1 MKILLVNPSQH
12 ELYGG
17 LQAPEHPPMGLS
29 YIGAVLE
36 SNADQVRILDI
47 DADKIS
53 KDGFVDIIRTSGF
66 DMVGITTLT
75 PSFSKAVSL
84 TKIVKENSDAYT
96 VLGGIHPTI
105 MPIDSLEPD
114 SVDFIIIGEGEITFK
129 ELVNCLKNGHS
140 LSSVNGLGYKD
151 KGRAVINQ
159 ERALIPDLDS
169 LPLPARHLFKNQ
181 NYTYPDALFYPAI
194 PVMTSRGC
202 PGSCTYCNTQNIFTR
217 RFRARSARNVVDEF
231 EYLADKFGAKEIHIW
246 DDNFTTIKNRVFEV
260 RDEIKKRGL
269 KLKFAFPNGLRID
282 FVNDEVFKA
291 LKDMGTYSVALGVE
305 SGNQRILNR
314 ISKNISLEDIRAKFK
329 SARQSGLETWAF
341 FMIGLPGEDRDTI
354 ADTINFAI
362 ELDPDIAKFH
372 ILKPFPG
379 TKVFDEL
386 HKDGLITDMNY
397 DNYGIHTSPVHRLP
411 TLSEKD
417 LLEWQNRAY
426 KMFYLRPKKILF
438 QLGRMGT
445 WNRFKLNAR
454 TGFTLLRKMVRGK

>member
-1 MKILLVNPSQH
+1 MNILLLNPSQH

-17 LQAPEHPPMGLS
+17 LQAPEHPSMGLS

-36 SNADQVRILDI
+36 ANADQVRILDI
-47 DADKIS
+47 DADRIG
-53 KDGFVDIIRTSGF
+53 KDELIDIIKTSRF
-66 DMVGITTLT
+66 DIVGITTLT

-84 TKIVKENSDAYT
+84 TRIVKENSSAYT

-105 MPIDSLEPD
+105 MPSDSLKPD
-114 SVDFIIIGEGEITFK
+114 SVDFVVMGEGEVTIK
-129 ELVNCLKNGHS
+129 ELINCLKDRHD
-140 LSSVNGLGYKD
+140 LSFVNGLGYKKNGD
-151 KGRAVINQ
+151 IIINK
-159 ERALIPDLDS
+159 ERELIADLDS

-181 NYTYPDALFYPAI
+181 NYTYPDALFCPTV

-202 PGSCTYCNTQNIFTR
+202 PGSCTYCNTKNIFSR

-231 EYLADKFGAKEIHIW
+231 EHVSKIYGAKEIHIW
-246 DDNFTTIKNRVFEV
+246 DDNFTTIKNRVFEI
-260 RDEIKKRGL
+260 RDEIKRRGL
-269 KLKFAFPNGLRID
+269 KIKFAFPNGLRID

-291 LKDMGTYSVALGVE
+291 LKEMGTYSVALGVE
-305 SGNQRILNR
+305 SGSQQILNR
-314 ISKNISLEDIRAKFK
+314 ISKNISLEDIRNKFK
-329 SARQSGLETWAF
+329 AARKVGLETWAF
-341 FMIGLPGEDRDTI
+341 FMIGLPGEDKDTI
-354 ADTINFAI
+354 TDTINFAI

-411 TLSEKD
+411 TLSESD
-417 LLEWQNRAY
+417 LSEWQNRAY

-438 QLGRMGT
+438 QLKRMRT
-445 WNRFKLNAR
+445 WNRFRLNAR
-454 TGFTLLRKMVRGK
+454 TGATLLRKMVTKK

>member
-1 MKILLVNPSQH
+1 MKILLINPSQY

-36 SNADQVRILDI
+36 ANADQVRILDI

-53 KDGFVDIIRTSGF
+53 KDEFINIIKTSGF
-66 DMVGITTLT
+66 DIVGVTTLT
-75 PSFSKAVSL
+75 PSFSKAVLL
-84 TKIVKENSDAYT
+84 TKIVKENSSAHT

-105 MPIDSLEPD
+105 MPADCLKPD
-114 SVDFIIIGEGEITFK
+114 SVDFVIIGEGEVTFK
-129 ELVNCLKNGHS
+129 ELVNCLKNGHD
-140 LSSVNGLGYKD
+140 LSSVTGLGYK
-151 KGRAVINQ
+151 KNGNVIINK
-159 ERALIPDLDS
+159 ERELIPDLDS
-169 LPLPARHLFKNQ
+169 LPFPARHLFKNQ
-181 NYTYPDALFYPAI
+181 NYTYPDALFYPTI

-202 PGSCTYCNTQNIFTR
+202 PGSCTYCNTKNIFTK
-217 RFRARSARNVVDEF
+217 RFRARSALNVVDEF
-231 EYLADKFGAKEIHIW
+231 EHLVRKSGAKEIHIW
-246 DDNFTTIKNRVFEV
+246 DDNFTTIKNRVFEI
-260 RDEIKKRGL
+260 RDEIKRRGL

-314 ISKNISLEDIRAKFK
+314 ISKNISLEDIRDKFK
-329 SARQSGLETWAF
+329 SARKAGLEIWAF
-341 FMIGLPGEDRDTI
+341 FMIGLPGETKDTI
-354 ADTINFAI
+354 ADTIKFAI

-379 TKVFDEL
+379 TEVFDEL
-386 HKDGLITDMNY
+386 YKDGLITDMNY

-411 TLSEKD
+411 TLSEND
-417 LLEWQNRAY
+417 LLEWQNKAY

-438 QLGRMGT
+438 QLRRMST

-454 TGFTLLRKMVRGK
+454 TGFTLLKKMMVKR